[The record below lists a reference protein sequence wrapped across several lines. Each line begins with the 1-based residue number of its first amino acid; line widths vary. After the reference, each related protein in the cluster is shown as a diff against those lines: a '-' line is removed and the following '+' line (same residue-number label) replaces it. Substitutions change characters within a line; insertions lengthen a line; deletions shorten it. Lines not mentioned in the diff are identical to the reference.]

1 MGSMFGGGKTITLF
15 RISGIRIAVDWSWF
29 LILFLVIFWLSDFYG
44 AILDRPGSDTEAYL
58 LAVASAA
65 GFFGSILLHEL
76 GHAFVARR
84 NGIGIRMI
92 RLWIF
97 GGVAEMDRESDGP
110 GVEFRVAV
118 AGPVVTA
125 IIAVALCVIGI
136 QAVGSQSFED
146 ALVMEHSADISGVIA
161 MVAWLAAV
169 NILVL
174 GFNLLPAF
182 PMDGGR
188 IVRAIAWRISGKRG
202 SATRF
207 AARLG
212 QLFGYL
218 FMALGLLWAVGG
230 NVFSGVWLALIGFLI
245 NGSARAATSQSTVT
259 ERLEGVAV
267 IDVMDHSPVILPGDI
282 SVDQALDEYFLRY
295 GWSWFPL
302 VDAGGR
308 FLGLVL
314 RDRLDEVPEVE
325 RAGTRVADLVE
336 AGSRGFHVGQDSQL
350 ETLLGNPDLRRFGA
364 LMVTDRDGHLTG
376 VITVEQ
382 LGRALQAR

>member
-1 MGSMFGGGKTITLF
+1 MFGAGSTITLF

-29 LILFLVIFWLSDFYG
+29 LVLFLVIFWLSDFYG

-58 LAVASAA
+58 LAVGSAA

-97 GGVAEMDRESDGP
+97 GGVAEMDRESSGP

-118 AGPVVTA
+118 AGPLVTA
-125 IIAVALCVIGI
+125 VIALALCAIGI
-136 QAVGSQSFED
+136 RADGAESFWDAV
-146 ALVMEHSADISGVIA
+146 VMRHSADISGTIA

-188 IVRAIAWRISGKRG
+188 IVRAIAWRISGKR
-202 SATRF
+202 SAATRF
-207 AARLG
+207 AAGLG
-212 QLFGYL
+212 QIFGYL

-245 NGSARAATSQSTVT
+245 TGSARAATSQTTIADRLAGVTV
-259 ERLEGVAV
+259 A
-267 IDVMDHSPVILPGDI
+267 DVMDHSPVILPAGLA
-282 SVDQALDEYFLRY
+282 VDRALDEYFLRY
-295 GWSWFPL
+295 GWSWFP
-302 VDAGGR
+302 VAEPDGR
-308 FLGLVL
+308 FLGMVL
-314 RDRLDEVPEVE
+314 RDRLEEVPETE
-325 RAGTRVADLVE
+325 RAGTRVEELIE
-336 AGSRGFHVGQDSQL
+336 PGTAGFSVGQDSHL
-350 ETLLGNPDLRRFGA
+350 ETLLGNPDIRRFGA
-364 LMVTDRDGHLTG
+364 LMVTDGLGRLSG
-376 VITVEQ
+376 VVTVEQ
-382 LGRALQAR
+382 VGRALRPR

>member
-1 MGSMFGGGKTITLF
+1 MFGAGNTITLF

-29 LILFLVIFWLSDFYG
+29 LVLFLVIFWLSDFYG
-44 AILDRPGSDTEAYL
+44 SILDRPGSDTEAYL
-58 LAVASAA
+58 LAVGSAA

-110 GVEFRVAV
+110 GVEFRVAI
-118 AGPVVTA
+118 AGPLVTA
-125 IIAVALCVIGI
+125 AIAVILCVIGI
-136 QAVGSQSFED
+136 QVDGARSFQD
-146 ALVMEHSADISGVIA
+146 ALLMEHSADISGVIA
-161 MVAWLAAV
+161 MVAWLAAI

-188 IVRAIAWRISGKRG
+188 IVRAIAWKVSGKRG

-212 QLFGYL
+212 QAFGYV
-218 FMALGLLWAVGG
+218 FMGLGILWAISG

-267 IDVMDHSPVILPGDI
+267 VDVMDHSPVVLPANI
-282 SVDQALDEYFLRY
+282 SVDRALDEYFFRY

-302 VDAGGR
+302 VDPDGR

-314 RDRLDEVPEVE
+314 RERLDEVPEVE
-325 RAGTRVADLVE
+325 RAGTRVSDLVE
-336 AGSRGFHVGQDSQL
+336 AGSQEFQIREDSQL
-350 ETLLGNPDLRRFGA
+350 EALLGNRNMRRFGA
-364 LMVTDRDGHLTG
+364 LMVTDSGGRLAG

-382 LGRALQAR
+382 LGRALQPR